1 MTIGKRLYVNFGII
15 LTMVVVLFLVNL
27 VAVQRE
33 HAAKAAAAAS
43 LQLTDATNAVRFQ
56 MMQNRLYLSNYLLS
70 GDTREVDRMND
81 GMRALNSKLEEG
93 KSLANSEQERT
104 ALEKVLQLEQTW
116 SKEFAQPLIDKRKD
130 VDSGNATVAE
140 LQIFYL
146 QKDAGSW
153 VKNSTEALDV
163 ADVENRKLVEA
174 RRKSDETAGTA
185 TIFVAL
191 FSTLLAVGLGVV
203 IAYRSA
209 KSITDPLTNLMK
221 VARRIGDTGDLEH
234 NIDVNREDEIGELAR
249 TFAKMV
255 AYLKEMAGVSEAIA
269 GGDLNV
275 EVQPRSNQDTLGN
288 AFARM
293 VEGLG
298 GLVRSV
304 RDASTQ
310 VASASN
316 QVAGASDDSAKI
328 GLQASSAID
337 EVTSTMHEMSVNVQN
352 MVKSTQVQASSVS
365 ETSASIDQMVASIQ
379 RVADT
384 AKVLLDISNRSR
396 EEVHSGITTM
406 EKATDGLNKINTT
419 ITSSGEIIGA
429 LGQRADDIGKIIE
442 VIDDLAEQTN
452 LLALNA
458 AIEAARA
465 GEHGLGFAVVADEV
479 RKLAEK
485 SAQSTKEISELIQSI
500 QKEARKAVENMD
512 RSTGIVNEGLELGG
526 ELNAALRKISNVVTE
541 VYKFAQEIG
550 AATNE
555 QSHGSS
561 QIARATTRL
570 NEITHEINSAVEE
583 QASGAQAVVKAMER
597 MRELVQQSTSGST
610 ELAAS
615 SDQMSKMSRGLLEF
629 MDRFTLE
636 DSSRSRPMQ
645 RANERSNERSNESS
659 QRGAAR
665 RAAVGSQS

>member
-1 MTIGKRLYVNFGII
+1 MTIGKKLYLNFGAV
-15 LTMVVVLFLVNL
+15 LAMVVVLFLINL
-27 VAVQRE
+27 IAVQRE
-33 HAAKAAAAAS
+33 HSAKAAASQALQMAAT
-43 LQLTDATNAVRFQ
+43 TDKIRFQ
-56 MMQNRLYLSNYLLS
+56 MMQNRLSLSNYLLS
-70 GDTREVDRMND
+70 GDTREVERLND
-81 GMRALNSKLEEG
+81 GMRVLEEKLQTG
-93 KSLANSEQERT
+93 ENLTTSEQQRT
-104 ALEKVLQLEQTW
+104 ALEKVQSSEQNW
-116 SKEFAQPLIDKRKD
+116 AREFAAPLMDKRKE

-146 QKDAGSW
+146 QKDASSW
-153 VKNSTEALDV
+153 VKNATEYLDV
-163 ADVENRKLVEA
+163 ADLENTKVLEA

-185 TIFVAL
+185 TFLIAL
-191 FSTLLAVGLGVV
+191 LSTLLALGLGVV
-203 IAYRSA
+203 IAYTTAR
-209 KSITDPLTNLMK
+209 SITSSLNDLMRI
-221 VARRIGDTGDLEH
+221 ARQIADAGDLDHE
-234 NIDVNREDEIGELAR
+234 IDIHRSDEIGELAR
-249 TFAKMV
+249 TFSNMV
-255 AYLKEMAGVSEAIA
+255 TYLREMASVSEAIA
-269 GGDLNV
+269 GGNLGVD
-275 EVQPRSNQDTLGN
+275 VQPRSKNDTLGK

-293 VEGLG
+293 IEGLRK
-298 GLVRSV
+298 LVRNG
-304 RDASTQ
+304 RDAAQQ

-316 QVAGASDDSAKI
+316 QVAGASDESAKI
-328 GLQASSAID
+328 SLQTSSAID

-352 MVKSTQVQASSVS
+352 MVKSTKVQASSVS

-396 EEVHSGITTM
+396 EEVHNGIATM
-406 EKATDGLNKINTT
+406 EKATDGLNRINTT
-419 ITSSGEIIGA
+419 IQSSGEIIDV

-500 QKEARKAVENMD
+500 QKESRKAVENMN
-512 RSTGIVNEGLELGG
+512 RSTAIVNEGLGHGE
-526 ELNAALRKISNVVTE
+526 ELNTALRKISNVVTE

-583 QASGAQAVVKAMER
+583 QASGAHAVVKAMER
-597 MRELVQQSTSGST
+597 MRELVQNTTSGST

-615 SDQMSKMSRGLLEF
+615 AEQMSKMSRDLLDSMGRF
-629 MDRFTLE
+629 MLE
-636 DSSRSRPMQ
+636 QMDAVASRIEEKAGVRGSSRQ
-645 RANERSNERSNESS
+645 AAA
-659 QRGAAR
+659 GAR
-665 RAAVGSQS
+665 N

>member
-1 MTIGKRLYVNFGII
+1 MTIGKKLYVNFGII

-93 KSLANSEQERT
+93 RSLANSEQERT
-104 ALEKVLQLEQTW
+104 ALEKVLQLEQAW
-116 SKEFAQPLIDKRKD
+116 GKEFAQPLIDKRKD

-221 VARRIGDTGDLEH
+221 VARRIGDTGDLDH
-234 NIDVNREDEIGELAR
+234 DIDIKREDEIGELGR
-249 TFAKMV
+249 TFNSMV
-255 AYLKEMAGVSEAIA
+255 GYLREMASVSEAIA
-269 GGDLNV
+269 GGDLSV
-275 EVQPRSNQDTLGN
+275 EVKPRSKDDTLGN
-288 AFARM
+288 AFERM
-293 VEGLG
+293 VDGLRN
-298 GLVRSV
+298 LVRNV
-304 RDASTQ
+304 RDAASQ
-310 VASASN
+310 VASASS
-316 QVAGASDDSAKI
+316 QVAGASDDSAKVS
-328 GLQASSAID
+328 LQTASAID
-337 EVTSTMHEMSVNVQN
+337 EVTSTMHEISVNVQN
-352 MVKSTQVQASSVS
+352 MVKNTQTQASSVS
-365 ETSASIDQMVASIQ
+365 ETSASIDEMVASIQ

-396 EEVHSGITTM
+396 EEVHSGIATM
-406 EKATDGLNKINTT
+406 EKATDGLNKINVT
-419 ITSSGEIIGA
+419 IRSSGEIIDV

-512 RSTGIVNEGLELGG
+512 RSTGIVNDGLGLGQ

-615 SDQMSKMSRGLLEF
+615 SEQMSKMSRGLLDF
-629 MDRFTLE
+629 MDRFALE
-636 DSSRSRPMQ
+636 DSSGMRS
-645 RANERSNERSNESS
+645 SS
-659 QRGAAR
+659 REEHSSRVR
-665 RAAVGSQS
+665 RAAAGGQF

>member
-1 MTIGKRLYVNFGII
+1 MTIGKKLYKNFGII
-15 LTMVVVLFLVNL
+15 LSMVVVLFIVNL

-33 HAAKAAAAAS
+33 HTAKDAARASLDLAAA
-43 LQLTDATNAVRFQ
+43 TNEVRFQ
-56 MMQNRLYLSNYLLS
+56 MMQDRLYLSNYLLS
-70 GDTREVDRMND
+70 GDTREVELMNE
-81 GMRALNSKLEEG
+81 GLSRLVEKLHQG
-93 KSLANSEQERT
+93 RLLSNSEQEKS
-104 ALEKVLQLEQTW
+104 ALDRVEQLEQAW
-116 SKEFAQPLIDKRKD
+116 GKEFAQPLINKRKD

-140 LQIFYL
+140 LQIYYL
-146 QKDAGSW
+146 QKDASSW
-153 VKNSTEALDV
+153 VKNSTDALDV
-163 ADVENRKLVEA
+163 ADGENRKLVEL
-174 RRKSDETAGTA
+174 RRKSDETASA
-185 TIFVAL
+185 LTILFSIVSTLVAL
-191 FSTLLAVGLGVV
+191 FVGVWV
-203 IAYRSA
+203 AITTA
-209 KSITDPLTNLMK
+209 KSITEPLTNLME
-221 VARRIGDTGDLEH
+221 VSRQIGDTGDLEH
-234 NIDVNREDEIGELAR
+234 SIDVQREDEIGELAR
-249 TFAKMV
+249 SFAKMV
-255 AYLKEMAGVSEAIA
+255 TYLKEMAGVSESIA
-269 GGDLNV
+269 GGDLT
-275 EVQPRSNQDTLGN
+275 VQVKPRSPQDTLGN

-298 GLVRSV
+298 RLVRSV
-304 RDASTQ
+304 RDASAQ
-310 VASASN
+310 VASASG
-316 QVAGASDDSAKI
+316 QVANASDDSAKV

-365 ETSASIDQMVASIQ
+365 ETSASIDEMVASIQ

-396 EEVHSGITTM
+396 EEVHSGIATM
-406 EKATDGLNKINTT
+406 EKATDGLNRINAT

-512 RSTGIVNEGLELGG
+512 RSTGIVNEGLDLGG
-526 ELNAALRKISNVVTE
+526 ELNGALRKISNVVTE

-550 AATNE
+550 AATNQ

-583 QASGAQAVVKAMER
+583 QASGAHAVVKAMER

-615 SDQMSKMSRGLLEF
+615 AEQMSKMSRGLLDF

-636 DSSRSRPMQ
+636 EASRPAADEKLQPAQ
-645 RANERSNERSNESS
+645 RAM
-659 QRGAAR
+659 AASR
-665 RAAVGSQS
+665 F

>member
-1 MTIGKRLYVNFGII
+1 MTLGKRLYLTFGGIGVLVLILFGVNW
-15 LTMVVVLFLVNL
+15 T
-27 VAVQRE
+27 AVGRE
-33 HAAKAAAAAS
+33 QAANAAFSSS
-43 LQLTDATNAVRFQ
+43 LDSADATASVRFQ

-70 GDTREVDRMND
+70 GDTREVDRMN
-81 GMRALNSKLEEG
+81 EG
-93 KSLANSEQERT
+93 IRLLSDKIDKARNLASSDQQKT
-104 ALEKVLQLEQTW
+104 ALSKVQELEGNW
-116 SKEFAQPLIDKRKD
+116 GKEFAQPLVDKRKD

-146 QKDAGSW
+146 QKDASSW
-153 VKNSTEALDV
+153 VKNSTEALEA
-163 ADVENRKLVEA
+163 ADHENRNILDA
-174 RRKSDETAGTA
+174 RKQSNETAAAYTKSFSVGA
-185 TIFVAL
+185 LFIALIIGAFVAIRTARSVTGPITQL
-191 FSTLLAVGLGVV
+191 MVV
-203 IAYRSA
+203 AH
-209 KSITDPLTNLMK
+209 N
-221 VARRIGDTGDLEH
+221 IGNNGDLDQ
-234 NIDVNREDEIGELAR
+234 NIDIDVNRQDEIGELAR

-255 AYLKEMAGVSEAIA
+255 VYFKEMATVSEAIA
-269 GGDLNV
+269 AGDLAV
-275 EVQPRSNQDTLGN
+275 EVEPRSKHDTLGN
-288 AFARM
+288 AFQQM
-293 VEGLG
+293 VRSLRN
-298 GLVRSV
+298 LVRSV
-304 RDASTQ
+304 RDLASQ

-316 QVAGASDDSAKI
+316 QVAGASDESAKVS
-328 GLQASSAID
+328 LQASSAID

-352 MVKSTQVQASSVS
+352 MVKSTQTQASSVS

-406 EKATDGLNKINTT
+406 DKATEGLNKINNT
-419 ITSSGEIIGA
+419 IRSSGQIIDA

-512 RSTGIVNEGLELGG
+512 QSTTIVNEGLELGG
-526 ELNAALRKISNVVTE
+526 ELNGALRKISNVVTE

-615 SDQMSKMSRGLLEF
+615 AEQMSKMSRELLDAMERVAGNTSEIERRVSKT
-629 MDRFTLE
+629 DRSLLGV
-636 DSSRSRPMQ
+636 RH
-645 RANERSNERSNESS
+645 AAA
-659 QRGAAR
+659 GAH
-665 RAAVGSQS
+665 S

>member
-1 MTIGKRLYVNFGII
+1 MTIRKKLYINFGAI
-15 LTMVVVLFLVNL
+15 LAMVVVLFLINMI
-27 VAVQRE
+27 AVERE
-33 HAAKAAAAAS
+33 HSVKQAAQQS
-43 LQLTDATNAVRFQ
+43 MDMSDATDAVRFQ
-56 MMQNRLYLSNYLLS
+56 MMQNRLFLSNYLLS

-81 GMRALNSKLEEG
+81 GFRVLSEHLKKAQG
-93 KSLANSEQERT
+93 LAASEQQKS
-104 ALEKVLQLEQTW
+104 ALEKVQQLEQSW
-116 SKEFAQPLIDKRKD
+116 YDEFAMPLTEKRKE
-130 VDSGNATVAE
+130 VDAGNVTVAE

-146 QKDAGSW
+146 QKDASSW
-153 VKNSTEALDV
+153 VKNSTEYLDM
-163 ADVENRKLVEA
+163 ADQETKKAVQEKRHA
-174 RRKSDETAGTA
+174 DETATTWTGV
-185 TIFVAL
+185 VAL
-191 FSTLLAVGLGVV
+191 ISTLIALGLGIF
-203 IAYRSA
+203 IAYSTS
-209 KSITDPLTNLMK
+209 KSITEPLTDLMR
-221 VARRIGDTGDLEH
+221 VARQIGESGDLEH
-234 NIDVNREDEIGELAR
+234 NIDIQRQDEVGELAR
-249 TFAKMV
+249 TFSVMV
-255 AYLKEMAGVSEAIA
+255 KYLKEMASVSEAIA
-269 GGDLNV
+269 GGDLGLD
-275 EVQPRSNQDTLGN
+275 VQPRSKNDTLGH
-288 AFARM
+288 AFQKM
-293 VEGLG
+293 VEGLRA
-298 GLVRSV
+298 LVKSV
-304 RDASTQ
+304 RDASSQ
-310 VASASN
+310 VASASS
-316 QVAGASDDSAKI
+316 QVAGASDESAKI
-328 GLQASSAID
+328 SLQVSSAID

-352 MVKSTQVQASSVS
+352 MVKSTQTQASSVS

-396 EEVHSGITTM
+396 EDVHSGIGTM
-406 EKATDGLNKINTT
+406 EKATDGLNRINTT
-419 ITSSGEIIGA
+419 IQSSSDIIDV

-512 RSTGIVNEGLELGG
+512 RSTSIVNEGLELGG
-526 ELNAALRKISNVVTE
+526 ELNAALKKISNVVTE

-583 QASGAQAVVKAMER
+583 QASGAEAVVKAMER
-597 MRELVQQSTSGST
+597 MRELIQQSTSGST

-615 SDQMSKMSRGLLEF
+615 AEQMSKMSRELLDS
-629 MDRFTLE
+629 MNRFALE
-636 DSSRSRPMQ
+636 NGDFGEATFRSERPSA
-645 RANERSNERSNESS
+645 RPRHATAAAGRS
-659 QRGAAR
+659 
-665 RAAVGSQS
+665 

>member
-1 MTIGKRLYVNFGII
+1 MTLGKKLYLSFGGVLLGVVFLFIVNW
-15 LTMVVVLFLVNL
+15 M
-27 VAVQRE
+27 AVQRE
-33 HAAKAAAAAS
+33 HEAKKAAASS
-43 LQLTDATNAVRFQ
+43 LELAEATDTVKFQ

-70 GDTREVDRMND
+70 GDTREVDRMNE
-81 GMRALNSKLEEG
+81 GIHSLNDKLE
-93 KSLANSEQERT
+93 KTQNLANSEQQKA
-104 ALEKVLQLEQTW
+104 ALEKVQQLEQSW
-116 SKEFAQPLIDKRKD
+116 AKEFAQPLVDKRRD

-146 QKDAGSW
+146 QKDASSW
-153 VKNSTEALDV
+153 VKNSTEFLDV
-163 ADVENRKLVEA
+163 ADKENKKIVDE
-174 RRKSDETAGTA
+174 RRKSDEKAA
-185 TIFVAL
+185 NWTIFVSFLSMAL
-191 FSTLLAVGLGVV
+191 ALVVGSF
-203 IAYRSA
+203 IAYRTA
-209 KSITDPLTNLMK
+209 RSITEPLSKLMA
-221 VARRIGDTGDLEH
+221 VAHKIGNTGDLDHDIET
-234 NIDVNREDEIGELAR
+234 DTQRQDEIGELAR
-249 TFAKMV
+249 TFASMV
-255 AYLKEMAGVSEAIA
+255 KYLKEMAVVSEAIA
-269 GGDLNV
+269 AGDLMV
-275 EVQPRSNQDTLGN
+275 DVQPRSKQDTLGH
-288 AFARM
+288 AFQQM
-293 VEGLG
+293 VKSLRD
-298 GLVRSV
+298 LVRSV
-304 RDASTQ
+304 RDLASQ
-310 VASASN
+310 VTSASS
-316 QVAGASDDSAKI
+316 QVAGASDESAKI
-328 GLQASSAID
+328 SLQGSSAID

-352 MVKSTQVQASSVS
+352 MVKSTQTQASSVS

-406 EKATDGLNKINTT
+406 DKATEGLTKINNT
-419 ITSSGEIIGA
+419 IKSSGAIIDA

-512 RSTGIVNEGLELGG
+512 ESTTIVNEGLELGG
-526 ELNAALRKISNVVTE
+526 ELNGALRKISNVVTE

-597 MRELVQQSTSGST
+597 MRELIQQSTSGST

-615 SDQMSKMSRGLLEF
+615 AEQMSKMSRELL
-629 MDRFTLE
+629 DALE
-636 DSSRSRPMQ
+636 RVAGRTGDVEHRSRHEDQVP
-645 RANERSNERSNESS
+645 A
-659 QRGAAR
+659 RGAR
-665 RAAVGSQS
+665 HAAAGYQG

>member
-1 MTIGKRLYVNFGII
+1 MTIGKKLYMNFGII

-27 VAVQRE
+27 LAVQRE
-33 HAAKAAAAAS
+33 HSAKEGAAAS
-43 LQLTDATNAVRFQ
+43 LKLTDNSNAERFQ

-70 GDTREVDRMND
+70 GDTREVDRMNEGLRILNQKVED
-81 GMRALNSKLEEG
+81 GKSFATSDQQKTALNRF
-93 KSLANSEQERT
+93 Q
-104 ALEKVLQLEQTW
+104 QLENAW
-116 SKEFAQPLIDKRKD
+116 GKEFAQPLIDKRKD

-140 LQIFYL
+140 LQIYYL
-146 QKDAGSW
+146 QKDGPSW
-153 VKNSTEALDV
+153 VKNSTDALDV
-163 ADVENRKLVEA
+163 ADAENKKLVDEA
-174 RRKSDETAGTA
+174 SKSDDTASKL
-185 TIFVAL
+185 TIL
-191 FSTLLAVGLGVV
+191 FSVISTLIALGLGIV
-203 IAYRSA
+203 IAFRTA
-209 KSITDPLTNLMK
+209 RSITEPLTNLMK
-221 VARRIGDTGDLEH
+221 VARLIGDTGDLEH
-234 NIDVNREDEIGELAR
+234 TIELKQDDEIGELAR

-255 AYLKEMAGVSEAIA
+255 AYLKEMAAVSESLA
-269 GGDLNV
+269 GGDLTV
-275 EVQPRSNQDTLGN
+275 EVKPRSTHDTLGN

-293 VEGLG
+293 VDGLA

-304 RDASTQ
+304 RDASSQ

-316 QVAGASDDSAKI
+316 QVASASDDSAKV

-396 EEVHSGITTM
+396 EEVHAGIATM
-406 EKATDGLNKINTT
+406 EKATDGLTKINTT
-419 ITSSGEIIGA
+419 INSSGEIIGA

-526 ELNAALRKISNVVTE
+526 DLNGALHKISNVVTE

-615 SDQMSKMSRGLLEF
+615 SEQMSKMSRGLLEF
-629 MDRFTLE
+629 MDRFALQ
-636 DSSRSRPMQ
+636 DSPGQSGGRDE
-645 RANERSNERSNESS
+645 NS
-659 QRGAAR
+659 QAR
-665 RAAVGSQS
+665 RASAGAHF

>member
-15 LTMVVVLFLVNL
+15 LTMVLVLFLVNL

-43 LQLTDATNAVRFQ
+43 LQLTDATDAVRFQ

-116 SKEFAQPLIDKRKD
+116 SKEFALPLIDKRKD

-209 KSITDPLTNLMK
+209 KSITAPLTNLMK

-275 EVQPRSNQDTLGN
+275 VVKPRSNQDTLGN

-636 DSSRSRPMQ
+636 DSSGSRLMQ
-645 RANERSNERSNESS
+645 RGNESS

-665 RAAVGSQS
+665 RATAGSQS

>member
-1 MTIGKRLYVNFGII
+1 MSISKKLYMNFGAV
-15 LTMVVVLFLVNL
+15 LAMVIVLFLVNL
-27 VAVQRE
+27 IAVQRE
-33 HAAKAAAAAS
+33 HSAKAAASQA
-43 LQLTDATNAVRFQ
+43 LQMVDNTDSIRFQ

-70 GDTREVDRMND
+70 GDSREVDRMND
-81 GMRALNSKLEEG
+81 GVRQLND
-93 KSLANSEQERT
+93 SLQSSLKTAISDQQRS
-104 ALEKVLQLEQTW
+104 ALESVQKNESAWVT
-116 SKEFAQPLIDKRKD
+116 EFAQPMLQKRRE
-130 VDSGNATVAE
+130 VDAGNATVAD
-140 LQIFYL
+140 LQIYYL
-146 QKDAGSW
+146 QKDASSW
-153 VKNSTEALDV
+153 VKTSTDSLNVANHETNHVLD
-163 ADVENRKLVEA
+163 D

-185 TIFVAL
+185 TTLIASLSTIIAL
-191 FSTLLAVGLGVV
+191 ALGIV
-203 IAYRSA
+203 IAYRTA
-209 KSITDPLTNLMK
+209 NSITKPLSELMK
-221 VARRIGDTGDLEH
+221 VAQQIGDSGDLDH
-234 NIDVNREDEIGELAR
+234 QINLRRDDEIGQLGQ
-249 TFAKMV
+249 TFGRMV
-255 AYLKEMAGVSEAIA
+255 TYLKEMAAVSEAIA
-269 GGDLNV
+269 GGNLTV
-275 EVQPRSNQDTLGN
+275 EVKPRSDNDTLGN
-288 AFARM
+288 AFAKM
-293 VEGLG
+293 VEGLR
-298 GLVRSV
+298 GLVRNV
-304 RDASTQ
+304 RDASSQ
-310 VASASN
+310 VASAST
-316 QVAGASDDSAKI
+316 QVAGASDESAKI
-328 GLQASSAID
+328 SLQTSSAID

-396 EEVHSGITTM
+396 EEVHSGISTM
-406 EKATDGLNKINTT
+406 DKATDGLNKINTT
-419 ITSSGEIIGA
+419 IQSSGEIIDA

-512 RSTGIVNEGLELGG
+512 KSTGIVNEGLHPGQERY
-526 ELNAALRKISNVVTE
+526 AALRKISNVGTE

-583 QASGAQAVVKAMER
+583 QASGAHAVVKAMER
-597 MRELVQQSTSGST
+597 MRELVQQTTSGST

-615 SDQMSKMSRGLLEF
+615 AEQMSKMSRGLLDS
-629 MDRFTLE
+629 MNRFGIE
-636 DSSRSRPMQ
+636 HDSVF
-645 RANERSNERSNESS
+645 ATEERGRK
-659 QRGAAR
+659 AAR
-665 RAAVGSQS
+665 QAAGSL

>member
-1 MTIGKRLYVNFGII
+1 MTLRNRLYMAFGA
-15 LTMVVVLFLVNL
+15 VLFMVLVMF
-27 VAVQRE
+27 AVNWRAVSRE
-33 HAAKAAAAAS
+33 HEAKMAAQISRDLK
-43 LQLTDATNAVRFQ
+43 DATEAVRSQ

-70 GDTREVDRMND
+70 GDTREVDRMNEGIRHLSD
-81 GMRALNSKLEEG
+81 KLE
-93 KSLANSEQERT
+93 KTQALATSEQEKT
-104 ALEKVLQLEQTW
+104 ALEKVQQLEQNWT
-116 SKEFAQPLIDKRKD
+116 KEFAQPLVDKRKD

-146 QKDAGSW
+146 QKDASSW
-153 VKNSTEALDV
+153 VKNTTEFLDA
-163 ADVENRKLVEA
+163 ADKENNKLVDE
-174 RRKSDETAGTA
+174 RRESDDTAA
-185 TIFVAL
+185 KWTIVASL
-191 FSTLLAVGLGVV
+191 VSTLLALGIGIG
-203 IAYRSA
+203 IAYRTA
-209 KSITDPLTNLMK
+209 RSITEPLATLMT
-221 VARRIGDTGDLEH
+221 VAHKIGNTGDLDH
-234 NIDVNREDEIGELAR
+234 NVEVDTQRQDEIGELAR
-249 TFAKMV
+249 TFANMV
-255 AYLKEMAGVSEAIA
+255 TYLKEMAAVSEAIA
-269 GGDLNV
+269 NGDLMV
-275 EVQPRSNQDTLGN
+275 EVEPRSKQDTLGH
-288 AFARM
+288 AFQQM
-293 VEGLG
+293 VESLR

-304 RDASTQ
+304 RDLASQ
-310 VASASN
+310 VASASS
-316 QVAGASDDSAKI
+316 QVAGASDESAKI
-328 GLQASSAID
+328 SLQGSSAID

-352 MVKSTQVQASSVS
+352 MVKSTQTQASSVS

-406 EKATDGLNKINTT
+406 DKATEGLTKINNT
-419 ITSSGEIIGA
+419 IRSSGSIIDA

-512 RSTGIVNEGLELGG
+512 ESTTIVNEGLELGG
-526 ELNAALRKISNVVTE
+526 ELNGALRKISNVVTE

-597 MRELVQQSTSGST
+597 MRELIQQSTSGST

-615 SDQMSKMSRGLLEF
+615 AEQMSKMSAELL
-629 MDRFTLE
+629 DALE
-636 DSSRSRPMQ
+636 RVAGRTGDV
-645 RANERSNERSNESS
+645 ETGRSNNRSKVA
-659 QRGAAR
+659 RHATAGA
-665 RAAVGSQS
+665 

>member
-1 MTIGKRLYVNFGII
+1 MTIGKKLYVNFGAI
-15 LTMVVVLFLVNL
+15 LAMVVVLFLVNL

-33 HAAKAAAAAS
+33 HSAKAAASQA
-43 LQLTDATNAVRFQ
+43 LQMAQTNDKIRFQ

-70 GDTREVDRMND
+70 GDTREVDRLND
-81 GMRALNSKLEEG
+81 GSRILQETLQSAQN
-93 KSLANSEQERT
+93 LANSEQQKT
-104 ALEKVLQLEQTW
+104 ALAKVQASEQNW
-116 SKEFAQPLIDKRKD
+116 ARDFAAPLMEKRKD

-146 QKDAGSW
+146 QKDASSW
-153 VKNSTEALDV
+153 VKAATDSLEV
-163 ADVENRKLVEA
+163 ADQENTKVLEL

-185 TIFVAL
+185 TIAIAL
-191 FSTLLAVGLGVV
+191 FSTLLALALGTA
-203 IAYRSA
+203 IAFSTA
-209 KSITDPLTNLMK
+209 KSITEPLRNLMK
-221 VARRIGDTGDLEH
+221 VARQIGNAGDLDHE
-234 NIDVNREDEIGELAR
+234 IGLTRSDEIGELSR
-249 TFAKMV
+249 SFATMV
-255 AYLKEMAGVSEAIA
+255 TYLKEMATVSEAIA
-269 GGDLNV
+269 GGNLNV
-275 EVQPRSNQDTLGN
+275 EVQPRSKNDTLGN
-288 AFARM
+288 AFVSM
-293 VEGLG
+293 IEGLRN
-298 GLVRSV
+298 LVRNV
-304 RDASTQ
+304 RDAASQ

-316 QVAGASDDSAKI
+316 QVAGASDESAKI
-328 GLQASSAID
+328 SLQTSSAID

-352 MVKSTQVQASSVS
+352 MVKSTQTQASSVS

-396 EEVHSGITTM
+396 EEVHSGISTM
-406 EKATDGLNKINTT
+406 DKATDGLNRINTT
-419 ITSSGEIIGA
+419 IQSSGEIIDV

-500 QKEARKAVENMD
+500 QKEARKAVENMN
-512 RSTGIVNEGLELGG
+512 RSTGIVNEGLGLGQ
-526 ELNAALRKISNVVTE
+526 ELNTALRKISNVVTE

-583 QASGAQAVVKAMER
+583 QASGAHAVVKAMER
-597 MRELVQQSTSGST
+597 MRELVQQTTSGST

-615 SDQMSKMSRGLLEF
+615 AEQMSKMSRDLLDS
-629 MDRFTLE
+629 MDRFVLE
-636 DSSRSRPMQ
+636 QLDRVVGRRMEKAATPANARQAAAGMQ
-645 RANERSNERSNESS
+645 
-659 QRGAAR
+659 G
-665 RAAVGSQS
+665 

>member
-1 MTIGKRLYVNFGII
+1 MTIGKKLYLNFGII
-15 LTMVVVLFLVNL
+15 LSMVVVLFLVNL
-27 VAVQRE
+27 LAVQRE
-33 HAAKAAAAAS
+33 HAAKAAATAS
-43 LQLTDATNAVRFQ
+43 LELADATNEVRFQ
-56 MMQNRLYLSNYLLS
+56 MMQDRLYLSNYLLS
-70 GDTREVDRMND
+70 GDSREVDRMNEGLRMLAD
-81 GMRALNSKLEEG
+81 KLQQG
-93 KSLANSEQERT
+93 KNLANSEQERS
-104 ALEKVLQLEQTW
+104 ALERVQQLEQSW
-116 SKEFAQPLIDKRKD
+116 GKEFAQPLIDKRKD

-140 LQIFYL
+140 LQIYYL
-146 QKDAGSW
+146 QKDASSW
-153 VKNSTEALDV
+153 VKNSTDALDQ
-163 ADVENRKLVEA
+163 AEGENRKLVEA
-174 RRKSDETAGTA
+174 RRKSDETASTWTVMA
-185 TIFVAL
+185 AIVSTLVAL
-191 FSTLLAVGLGVV
+191 GLGVV
-203 IAYRSA
+203 VAFTTA
-209 KSITDPLTNLMK
+209 KSITEPLTNLMT
-221 VARRIGDTGDLEH
+221 VSRQIGDTGDLEH
-234 NIDVNREDEIGELAR
+234 SIDVDRRDEIGELAR

-255 AYLKEMAGVSEAIA
+255 SYLKEMAGVSESIA
-269 GGDLNV
+269 GGDLTV
-275 EVQPRSNQDTLGN
+275 EVKPRSAHDTLGN

-293 VEGLG
+293 VEGLAR
-298 GLVRSV
+298 LVRSV
-304 RDASTQ
+304 RDASSQ
-310 VASASN
+310 VATASG
-316 QVAGASDDSAKI
+316 QVANASDDSAKI

-406 EKATDGLNKINTT
+406 EKATDGLNRINAT

-512 RSTGIVNEGLELGG
+512 RSTSIVNEGLDLGG
-526 ELNAALRKISNVVTE
+526 ELNGALRKISNVVTE

-570 NEITHEINSAVEE
+570 NEITHEISSAVEE

-615 SDQMSKMSRGLLEF
+615 AEQMSKMSRGLLEF
-629 MDRFTLE
+629 MDRFAL
-636 DSSRSRPMQ
+636 D
-645 RANERSNERSNESS
+645 ESS
-659 QRGAAR
+659 APRLSTSDDRPQNAR
-665 RAAVGSQS
+665 RATAGSRY